1 MAWTQTDLDAL
12 EAAIAAGKGARSI
25 AFSDQVVTF
34 NSIADMLALRAAMK
48 AEIDAAAGRSKRYRV
63 AATSKGV

>member
-12 EAAIAAGKGARSI
+12 DAAIAAGKGARSI

-48 AEIDAAAGRSKRYRV
+48 GEIEQAAGTSRRYRL

>member
-1 MAWTQTDLDAL
+1 MPWTQADVDAL
-12 EAAIAAGKGARSI
+12 KQAIVDRKGARSI

-34 NSIADMLALRAAMK
+34 ESVGDMVKLLSLMQ
-48 AEIDAAAGRSKRYRV
+48 AEVTGTSRTRY

>member
-1 MAWTQTDLDAL
+1 MPWTQADVDLL
-12 EAAIAAGKGARSI
+12 KQAILDRKGARSI

-34 NSIADMLALRAAMK
+34 ESMDDMMKLLSWMQREASGNSVT
-48 AEIDAAAGRSKRYRV
+48 RY